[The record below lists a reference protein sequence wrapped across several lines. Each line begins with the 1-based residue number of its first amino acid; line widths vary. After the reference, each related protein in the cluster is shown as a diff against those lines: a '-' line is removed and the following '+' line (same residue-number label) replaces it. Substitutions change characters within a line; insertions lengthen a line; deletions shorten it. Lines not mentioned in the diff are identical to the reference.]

1 MVKVPLIL
9 TIIFFFFFFDVSFRY
24 TRADRQQHVV
34 PLELSRDAPTDN
46 GRLSGVGANDAK
58 PKHHEPAL
66 VKEGIFVS
74 CTSSLPSPS
83 DSNSNSNA
91 LVLAAPHRLLEFMR
105 VGMSPTQ
112 LYAIEGYYLSVLE
125 SAITFVKSG
134 GISKGLEM

>member
-1 MVKVPLIL
+1 M
-9 TIIFFFFFFDVSFRY
+9 
-24 TRADRQQHVV
+24 V

-58 PKHHEPAL
+58 LKHHEPAL
-66 VKEGIFVS
+66 AKEGVFVS
-74 CTSSLPSPS
+74 CTSSLHS
-83 DSNSNSNA
+83 DSNA

-112 LYAIEGYYLSVLE
+112 LYTIEGYYLSVLE